1 MCLRFSAAAVTP
13 FFPFLAVHMY
23 RSPAVRPQQS
33 PGTPRPQGRFPS
45 PGACWGYSAR
55 QTPYRV
61 PGHHRGGSPR
71 GGYNP
76 AYSSGSPAY
85 SPGFS
90 PGYSPGPNRGF
101 SPGSNQ
107 GYSPGYRSFSPG
119 SFRGSPRGNGQQNWR
134 RGGGFHRR
142 GYGSGHTSQV
152 RRMKCFVFSLKNV
165 VYFSIHVNVC
175 TCASFLCFLLLMYI
189 LTHTHTVSP
198 MIAS

>member
-1 MCLRFSAAAVTP
+1 MSALLGASSFTP
-13 FFPFLAVHMY
+13 FSQFLAVHMY
-23 RSPAVRPQQS
+23 RSPAVRPQHG

-45 PGACWGYSAR
+45 PGASWGYSAR

-71 GGYNP
+71 GGHNP
-76 AYSSGSPAY
+76 AYSSGTPSY
-85 SPGFS
+85 S

-101 SPGSNQ
+101 SPGTNP

-119 SFRGSPRGNGQQNWR
+119 GFRGSPRGNGQQNWR

-152 RRMKCFVFSLKNV
+152 RMKHMSCLV
-165 VYFSIHVNVC
+165 
-175 TCASFLCFLLLMYI
+175 
-189 LTHTHTVSP
+189 
-198 MIAS
+198 